1 MVSEPKIKGRDDEKL
16 STESL
21 VTVSAMIP
29 IKRMSKSY
37 IDKHVYWLM
46 DMEISVD
53 KLIRIQFKKKTKVFV
68 AFLTADQNNNYS
80 NFFFSLHF
88 SPLISDKSTHF
99 IF

>member
-68 AFLTADQNNNYS
+68 AFLTYYLLRIKIIITVIS
-80 NFFFSLHF
+80 FFLYI
-88 SPLISDKSTHF
+88 LVL
-99 IF
+99 

>member
-29 IKRMSKSY
+29 IKRMSQSY

-46 DMEISVD
+46 DMEISVE
-53 KLIRIQFKKKTKVFV
+53 KLFRIQFKKKTKVFV
-68 AFLTADQNNNYS
+68 AFLTYYLPRIKIIITVIS
-80 NFFFSLHF
+80 FFLYI
-88 SPLISDKSTHF
+88 LIL
-99 IF
+99 

>member
-29 IKRMSKSY
+29 IKRMSQSY

-68 AFLTADQNNNYS
+68 AFLTYYLLRIKIIITVIS
-80 NFFFSLHF
+80 FFLYI
-88 SPLISDKSTHF
+88 LIL
-99 IF
+99 

>member
-46 DMEISVD
+46 DMEISVE

-68 AFLTADQNNNYS
+68 AFLTYYLLRIKIIITVIS
-80 NFFFSLHF
+80 FFLYI
-88 SPLISDKSTHF
+88 LVL
-99 IF
+99 

>member
-68 AFLTADQNNNYS
+68 AFLTYYLLRIKIIITVIS
-80 NFFFSLHF
+80 FFLYI
-88 SPLISDKSTHF
+88 LIL
-99 IF
+99 